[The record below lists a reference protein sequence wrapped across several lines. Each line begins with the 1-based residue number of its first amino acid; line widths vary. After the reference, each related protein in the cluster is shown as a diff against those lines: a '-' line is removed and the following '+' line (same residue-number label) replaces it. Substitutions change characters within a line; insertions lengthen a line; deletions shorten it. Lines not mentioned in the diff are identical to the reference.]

1 MDAVECDDG
10 GELTEYVGCKL
21 DWDKQKGT
29 LKFTQPVLLQ
39 SFKDEF
45 GTEGSDMPI
54 TPGVPMKALQLG
66 KKESVSGSRRTYY
79 RSGVGKLMHLRR
91 WSRPEMMNAVRDLS
105 RYNTNGSEDHA
116 MSTPNRGLTLSPTGT
131 CDGEV
136 QLILKPRVLD
146 CPRATSYIAVFAF
159 ARCPTMW
166 HRRLLPLIRRRTSPY
181 RLLTVRP
188 RNSNCGG
195 LDSRPML
202 L

>member
-1 MDAVECDDG
+1 LVLWLSWVDDCLLLGPKKELMELKKQIMDAVECDDG
-10 GELTEYVGCKL
+10 GEVTEYVGCKL

-66 KKESVSGSRRTYY
+66 GKESVSGSRRTYY

-105 RYNTNGSEDHA
+105 RYNTNGSEDHINAMHRAMRYA

-131 CDGEV
+131 WNGDPTYKFKIRGAADASCHMKMTGPV
-136 QLILKPRVLD
+136 
-146 CPRATSYIAVFAF
+146 SAVSQF
-159 ARCPTMW
+159 
-166 HRRLLPLIRRRTSPY
+166 S
-181 RLLTVRP
+181 
-188 RNSNCGG
+188 
-195 LDSRPML
+195 
-202 L
+202 